1 MLRNTLNLITILIST
16 LAFTQQKLQ
25 SHSTDFNIKGK
36 VKSFT
41 STTKNYKSINDLVK
55 DSDILFVQNDPNFT
69 SEYYFNEDGF
79 LYESKTDEVGY
90 TWKKYEFSKAKKPLV
105 IKISV
110 LKKDKISAEYIPNY
124 TIDITYQNESSL
136 VTTNYSNGKKEV
148 IQRYLDKKGNVIK
161 EHLVPKTK
169 KVFTYSYDEK
179 NNMVEKKKNEEFYSK
194 NTYQY
199 DNEGN
204 ISQKIE
210 THKSG
215 SFHTFNYEKGLL
227 TSILLPEG
235 DIQTF
240 TYEFDSKG
248 NWTKRTTKMND
259 ILVSE
264 DFRVY
269 EY

>member
-136 VTTNYSNGKKEV
+136 VTTNYSNGKKE
-148 IQRYLDKKGNVIK
+148 IIR
-161 EHLVPKTK
+161 
-169 KVFTYSYDEK
+169 
-179 NNMVEKKKNEEFYSK
+179 
-194 NTYQY
+194 
-199 DNEGN
+199 
-204 ISQKIE
+204 
-210 THKSG
+210 
-215 SFHTFNYEKGLL
+215 
-227 TSILLPEG
+227 IL
-235 DIQTF
+235 
-240 TYEFDSKG
+240 
-248 NWTKRTTKMND
+248 
-259 ILVSE
+259 
-264 DFRVY
+264 
-269 EY
+269 